1 MPAHGIHETELLV
14 LLLVAFTA
22 LLAAAAQRF
31 KIPYPIVLV
40 LGGLGLSLVP
50 IFPDISLNPTLIF
63 LVVLPPLLYSAALRT
78 SWREFRFNLLHILLL
93 AFGAVAFTVAGVAVA
108 THLLLPDFDLATGAV
123 LGAVVCATDAIA
135 ASAIGR
141 RVGLPQE
148 MLDLIEGESLV
159 NDAAGLLALQFSV
172 ALVTSRTLP
181 TLGGGAAQLLLLIFG
196 GIAAGLAVGAVIYMF
211 QRPVQGTAL
220 QTLVGLATPYFAY
233 LLGESIH
240 ASGVLATVTCGLYIG
255 RKSSQALTSEARLE
269 SSAVWNT
276 IEFGLNGIVFILI
289 GLQLPTVL
297 DGMRPLHWASLI
309 AGAAFICLL
318 LLLLR
323 FLWIYPAEW
332 ASRLVRERWFG
343 HAPGHSMEPADARR
357 TFVIGWAGMRGVL
370 TLAAALSLPDTTDA
384 GAPFP
389 HRAGILFLAFAAILV
404 SLTGQGLTLPWIIR
418 RLHVSASPHLLQE
431 ERWARRKLVTAALQ
445 MLESMRN
452 TASEEEAAG
461 KEAIATELIER
472 YYRQRLESLQ
482 DGDGKRPSAAREQA
496 GFAAVSARL
505 RHVERGELTR
515 LEAAGSI
522 GGDTHRKL
530 ERELDLLDLRF
541 PGA

>member
-1 MPAHGIHETELLV
+1 MPEHGIHTIELLV
-14 LLLVAFTA
+14 LLLVSFTA

-31 KIPYPIVLV
+31 KIPYPIMLV
-40 LGGLGLSLVP
+40 LGGLVLSLVP
-50 IFPDISLNPTLIF
+50 IFPDISLNPTLVF
-63 LVVLPPLLYSAALRT
+63 LIILPPLLYSAALRT
-78 SWREFRFNLLHILLL
+78 SWREFRLNLLHILLL
-93 AFGAVAFTVAGVAVA
+93 AFGAVAFTVVGVAVA

-141 RVGLPQE
+141 RVGLPQD

-172 ALVTSRTLP
+172 ALVTSRTVP
-181 TLGGGAAQLLLLIFG
+181 TFTAGTAELLLLIFG
-196 GIAAGLAVGAVIYMF
+196 GIAAGLTVGALVYLF

-255 RKSSQALTSEARLE
+255 RKTSQALTSEARLE
-269 SSAVWNT
+269 SGAVWNT

-297 DGMRPLHWASLI
+297 DGMRPLHWPSLI
-309 AGAAFICLL
+309 AGAGFICLL

-332 ASRLVRERWFG
+332 ASRWVRERWFG
-343 HAPGHSMEPADARR
+343 HTMEPADPRR

-370 TLAAALSLPDTTDA
+370 TLAAALSLPDVTDA

-404 SLTGQGLTLPWIIR
+404 SLTGQGLTLPWIIQ
-418 RLHVSASPHLLQE
+418 RLHVSTSGHLLAE
-431 ERWARRKLVTAALQ
+431 ERWARRKLTTAALQ
-445 MLESMRN
+445 MLESLRPN
-452 TASEEEAAG
+452 TESQQEV
-461 KEAIATELIER
+461 ATELIER
-472 YYRQRLESLQ
+472 YYRQRLDALQ
-482 DGDGKRPSAAREQA
+482 DGEGKRPSAARQQA
-496 GFAAVSARL
+496 EFAAVSARL
-505 RHVERGELTR
+505 RDVEREELQR
-515 LEAAGSI
+515 LELEGRI